1 MIIIGETVAFRSVTS
16 KPHFQPLLFWSYAEW
31 KNQRRQIV
39 ANVVLFIPFGM
50 ITGRLWKWKGVL
62 SGAGLSAIIELLQL
76 ISQRGL
82 FEFDDIIN
90 NTLGPKQV
98 LYAKNGGK

>member
-1 MIIIGETVAFRSVTS
+1 
-16 KPHFQPLLFWSYAEW
+16 
-31 KNQRRQIV
+31 
-39 ANVVLFIPFGM
+39 M

-90 NTLGPKQV
+90 NTLGTVIGVTVYLLIATLLKKRGKQ
-98 LYAKNGGK
+98 